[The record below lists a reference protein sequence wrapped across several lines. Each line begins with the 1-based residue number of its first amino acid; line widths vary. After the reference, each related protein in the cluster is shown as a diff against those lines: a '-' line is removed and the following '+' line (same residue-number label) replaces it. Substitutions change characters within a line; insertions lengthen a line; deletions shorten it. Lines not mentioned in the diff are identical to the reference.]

1 MKFLKLEILNLASLD
16 NKEGETIDF
25 ESGPLGEST
34 IFSIVGPTGSGK
46 STLLDAIC
54 LALYNRAP
62 RYPRTKGAKNQSIE
76 IYGERDKDEK
86 NRLAPTD
93 CRNILTRGRKTGF
106 SKLTFLANNGNVYR
120 AEWHVRFRTKNY
132 DEASLCL
139 YRIEDTTEGI
149 KETEGEWADLPDI
162 IGLEYDQFL
171 RTVLIAQ
178 GSFANFLS
186 AKEYERCELL
196 EKLIGCGETYAR
208 LARDIRLNKEAAA
221 VAYRDICS
229 ELEAVR
235 AFILT
240 DDRLAQTE
248 ADAERIENEEAA
260 LEKLVKETER
270 QIKWYA
276 DDEELAKEIT
286 ANAKAVEEARNAL
299 ELMRPE
305 TDRLALR
312 DALLPAIDM
321 MKESRNLDSAIA
333 ALSKKI
339 SEAQTLSASMNERMS
354 GQKQILEES
363 AARSE
368 RAKKE
373 LAAIEPDIAEARK
386 TKTLLTSQRNFVR
399 EKYISRL
406 NSARE
411 LYEAGREID
420 GNTRETAKAEA
431 ALSKE
436 TEALEELKK
445 KIDKGNADNAALVEK
460 AVSALGSAQ
469 KEIEGI
475 DAASL
480 QKDNSEAESNYKDIE
495 RAIELADNIR
505 NKKEESRTKSERLS
519 AIDEENASIEKE
531 LTSAD
536 TKDLESE
543 IDTLR
548 KTYTLLTSE
557 NWALHRASLKEGSPC
572 PLCGATTHPYNVT
585 DANLDEA
592 ASRMQG
598 LLNAKESELRKRVE
612 FSNNLTTRRASNVSE
627 KKVIEENIASIQAE
641 LAALATKMDTIRE
654 RIPDL
659 PDTKESIKALL
670 PLYEEKRIKT
680 SDALSSFN
688 NVQKEIKK
696 LSDEKDRQI
705 KAQGEY
711 ERKGLRLLEQAKA
724 KLDTAATRLA
734 TLKAM
739 SPGLLKL
746 KDEKKEGHA
755 AAADGWRS
763 AHDILK
769 GLKKTQKQMLGG
781 EDPDKVEARLKKNV
795 ADADKDLA
803 VATENVSKLKEE
815 TDALKGALQ
824 SQCQT
829 LDSQRKEL
837 ALKEEALSEWLEEY
851 NIRSGEWPGILTDD
865 VASMLEATDDWNTI
879 REEKD
884 KRTLRLVAART
895 SLRDSESR
903 RASCQETKPESS
915 LEELT
920 SLLEETRG
928 KSRKEELIGIR
939 AILKNHHDAMRKLG
953 SRADDLRRLEETY
966 CDWKEIYDA
975 IGPEGKTLRKIAQ
988 CYTLGF
994 LIRHANAEIRKFN
1007 SRYELRQVRNSLGI
1021 RVIDHDRADDVRDT
1035 TSLSGGETFI
1045 VSLGLALGLSSLSSR
1060 NISFGNLFIDEG
1072 FGTLDPDTLATVIDS
1087 LAMLQSSQGK
1097 KVGVISHTDTMSE
1110 RISTQIRIVKNG
1122 NTGSSHIEITA

>member
-1 MKFLKLEILNLASLD
+1 M
-16 NKEGETIDF
+16 
-25 ESGPLGEST
+25 
-34 IFSIVGPTGSGK
+34 
-46 STLLDAIC
+46 
-54 LALYNRAP
+54 
-62 RYPRTKGAKNQSIE
+62 
-76 IYGERDKDEK
+76 
-86 NRLAPTD
+86 
-93 CRNILTRGRKTGF
+93 
-106 SKLTFLANNGNVYR
+106 
-120 AEWHVRFRTKNY
+120 
-132 DEASLCL
+132 
-139 YRIEDTTEGI
+139 
-149 KETEGEWADLPDI
+149 
-162 IGLEYDQFL
+162 
-171 RTVLIAQ
+171 
-178 GSFANFLS
+178 
-186 AKEYERCELL
+186 
-196 EKLIGCGETYAR
+196 
-208 LARDIRLNKEAAA
+208 
-221 VAYRDICS
+221 
-229 ELEAVR
+229 
-235 AFILT
+235 
-240 DDRLAQTE
+240 
-248 ADAERIENEEAA
+248 
-260 LEKLVKETER
+260 
-270 QIKWYA
+270 
-276 DDEELAKEIT
+276 
-286 ANAKAVEEARNAL
+286 
-299 ELMRPE
+299 
-305 TDRLALR
+305 
-312 DALLPAIDM
+312 
-321 MKESRNLDSAIA
+321 
-333 ALSKKI
+333 
-339 SEAQTLSASMNERMS
+339 
-354 GQKQILEES
+354 
-363 AARSE
+363 
-368 RAKKE
+368 
-373 LAAIEPDIAEARK
+373 
-386 TKTLLTSQRNFVR
+386 
-399 EKYISRL
+399 
-406 NSARE
+406 
-411 LYEAGREID
+411 
-420 GNTRETAKAEA
+420 
-431 ALSKE
+431 
-436 TEALEELKK
+436 
-445 KIDKGNADNAALVEK
+445 
-460 AVSALGSAQ
+460 
-469 KEIEGI
+469 
-475 DAASL
+475 
-480 QKDNSEAESNYKDIE
+480 
-495 RAIELADNIR
+495 
-505 NKKEESRTKSERLS
+505 
-519 AIDEENASIEKE
+519 
-531 LTSAD
+531 
-536 TKDLESE
+536 
-543 IDTLR
+543 
-548 KTYTLLTSE
+548 
-557 NWALHRASLKEGSPC
+557 
-572 PLCGATTHPYNVT
+572 T

-598 LLNAKESELRKRVE
+598 LLNAKESELKKLVE
-612 FSNNLTTRRASNVSE
+612 LRNNLTTRRASNVSE

-659 PDTKESIKALL
+659 PDTKDSIKALL